1 MKEYVYKEGGDEE
14 QRAVVKLQ
22 IGDEE
27 WVVDYDVWI
36 EAEAEGR
43 TFPVIYGE
51 RLVLVDE
58 NTFEEFKKL
67 NKWLD
72 DRRLD

>member
-1 MKEYVYKEGGDEE
+1 MTDYIYEGNKEE

-27 WVVDYDVWI
+27 WLVDYDVWI
-36 EAEAEGR
+36 EAESEGR
-43 TFPVIYGE
+43 TLPIIYNDK
-51 RLVLVDE
+51 LILVDRQ
-58 NTFEEFKKL
+58 TYEEFEKL